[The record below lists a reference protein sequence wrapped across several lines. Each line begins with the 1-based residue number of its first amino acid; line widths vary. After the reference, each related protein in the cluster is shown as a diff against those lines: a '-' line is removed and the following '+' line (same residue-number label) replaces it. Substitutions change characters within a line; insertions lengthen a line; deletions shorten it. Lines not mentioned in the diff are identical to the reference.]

1 MGPRLMNPGELRA
14 RAVIPYLEIKFPT
27 CLLMPKR
34 AVGYYCGSVRGGF
47 PMKAMKTSGYPARR
61 DVLRF
66 GAASA
71 VGLALRSRAA
81 AASDNTF
88 AKGGGSG
95 PLRSAGA
102 LAFGPDNVLFVG
114 DIAGATVHAFVL
126 RATDVTSQA
135 DLELGNF
142 HNFEGRDLVRSLD
155 QKLAALFGTTY
166 DQIVVNDMV
175 VHQPSQQIFMSVERG
190 RSTDA
195 LPAIAKVN
203 HGELEVLA
211 LDQIPH
217 SQVGIPNEPDP
228 KAMLEFDA
236 QRSFAITD
244 VKYYNGE
251 IFVTGISNQ
260 RFASTLHRIPYPFNA
275 QMATCT
281 VEIWH
286 PVHGEFE
293 TRAPIIRQLIKEVQG
308 EPHLFGVYGCTPLVR
323 FPLASLKDG
332 AHVRG
337 DVIGELGYGANPIDM
352 LTFTDPFD
360 QKEYLLVTIDTR
372 SASRIAVLDLGTA
385 KPEPTGGSIDFGP
398 GGLGRTQGLLPII
411 ANHFALLDPKW
422 AVQIHRHPKT
432 GYRLDV
438 STLATPYF
446 FERRDGMSE
455 MNWRD
460 GPDPFDYRQH
470 RGEISTGAN
479 R

>member
-1 MGPRLMNPGELRA
+1 MNELKNA
-14 RAVIPYLEIKFPT
+14 NPQ
-27 CLLMPKR
+27 
-34 AVGYYCGSVRGGF
+34 GSGF
-47 PMKAMKTSGYPARR
+47 RQSRR
-61 DVLRF
+61 TVLGAF
-66 GAASA
+66 G
-71 VGLALRSRAA
+71 LAA
-81 AASDNTF
+81 AAAALPVPVKALAANP
-88 AKGGGSG
+88 G
-95 PLRSAGA
+95 PLKSAGV

-114 DIAGATVHAFVL
+114 DITGAAVHAFAL
-126 RATDVTSQA
+126 WDSDVISQK
-135 DLELGNF
+135 DVELGNF
-142 HNFEGRDLVRSLD
+142 HNFEGRDLIRGLD

-166 DQIVVNDMV
+166 DQIVINDMV
-175 VHQPSQQIFMSVERG
+175 VHQPSQQIFISVERG

-195 LPAIAKVN
+195 FPAIVKVN
-203 HGELEVLA
+203 HGQLEVLD
-211 LDQIPH
+211 LDRIPH
-217 SQVGIPNEPDP
+217 SQAGIANEPDP
-228 KAMLEFDA
+228 KAMLEFDT

-251 IFVTGISNQ
+251 IFVTGVSNQ
-260 RFASTLHRIPYPFNA
+260 RFASTLHRIPYPFKS

-308 EPHLFGVYGCTPLVR
+308 EPHLFAVYGCTPLVR

-372 SASRIAVLDLGTA
+372 SASRIAVVDIGTA
-385 KPEPTGGSIDFGP
+385 KPEPTGGPIDFGP
-398 GGLGRTQGLLPII
+398 GGLGRTQGLLPIV
-411 ANHFALLDPKW
+411 AEHFAILNQKW

-432 GYRLDV
+432 GYRLDISSLSV
-438 STLATPYF
+438 PYF

-455 MNWRD
+455 MNWPD
-460 GPDPFDYRQH
+460 GPDPFHYREH
-470 RGEISTGAN
+470 HDEISRGG
-479 R
+479 